1 VPALQ
6 EIIASHSSI
15 PLRRLLAHLAGI
27 LVITLAGLILTSCTT
42 APSGVRDEA
51 GIILAEAAAQA
62 TAMIQQA
69 EATALAVQ
77 ARAEA
82 TALLAQAQMQATSI
96 SAGASQTK
104 HPLDT
109 PQPASQNTRL
119 TSEAASTPP
128 PPGGTATQVD
138 MPEQTP
144 APALSGYAAVQATF
158 GPDAVQL
165 LKVSLAAN
173 NQYIYIQYLAP
184 PELAFYWNQTVV
196 SVEDLETGLVYAE
209 VPFMPLIGPLFN
221 KPAHPGQPGYVMIL
235 NLPTPLDF
243 GAHVKVRLAN
253 YEWEDVIVEE

>member
-1 VPALQ
+1 M
-6 EIIASHSSI
+6 
-15 PLRRLLAHLAGI
+15 
-27 LVITLAGLILTSCTT
+27 
-42 APSGVRDEA
+42 
-51 GIILAEAAAQA
+51 LAEAAAQA
-62 TAMIQQA
+62 TAIIQQA
-69 EATALAVQ
+69 QATALAVQ

-96 SAGASQTK
+96 SSGASQTN
-104 HPLDT
+104 PLDT
-109 PQPASQNTRL
+109 PQPAIQNTLL

-128 PPGGTATQVD
+128 PPGGSATQAG

-144 APALSGYAAVQATF
+144 GPVLSGYAAVQATF

-173 NQYIYIQYLAP
+173 NQYIYIQYIAP